1 VDAVGWRLPDLFPPA
16 AMSDFQTIQHALRRF
31 TAERDWAQFH
41 SPKNLAMALAGETGE
56 LVSIFQ
62 WMTEAQSRT
71 PDADTRQAIRKEIAD
86 VQMYLLALA
95 DKLDIDVGQAV
106 SDKMVMN
113 ARKYP
118 ATAFKGSA
126 RKYDKPEG

>member
-1 VDAVGWRLPDLFPPA
+1 
-16 AMSDFQTIQHALRRF
+16 MSDFQTIQHALRRF
-31 TAERDWAQFH
+31 ADERDWAQFH

-62 WMTEAQSRT
+62 WLTEAQSTT
-71 PDADTRQAIRKEIAD
+71 PDADTRQAIREEIAD

-106 SDKMVMN
+106 AEKMAMN
-113 ARKYP
+113 AQKYP
-118 ATAFKGSA
+118 APTFSGST
-126 RKYDKPEG
+126 RKYDKPAG